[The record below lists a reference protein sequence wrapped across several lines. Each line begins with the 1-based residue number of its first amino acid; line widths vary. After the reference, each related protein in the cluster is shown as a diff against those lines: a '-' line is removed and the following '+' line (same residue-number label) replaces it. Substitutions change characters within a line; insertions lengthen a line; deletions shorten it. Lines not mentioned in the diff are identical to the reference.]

1 MDDPAG
7 SLPPESQRVEYKEA
21 LDPTEAKDRLTLVKE
36 IVAFANSNG
45 GRIVVGVTNSG
56 VPVGVPA
63 AQMVGWDPS
72 KIGDLLDSFIDPDHL
87 EVAISFSMEEA
98 LGGQVLVTIDVPQF
112 ESPPLVLSKDGNHG
126 DGHSAFSRYSV
137 FVRHNTK
144 AEPARRSD
152 YLKWRDDLRNRI
164 LQQFQMVIQ
173 APETAHLRMI
183 GDEEVRDEPNFLL
196 SRAVDLFRQRPEK
209 LLDGDDLLYL
219 FQNRDAIDFSADL
232 VPELLIHSALR
243 RRATLFFWL
252 ALSGIDANS
261 VSRILHA
268 ALRMSDR
275 DKSDMASA
283 LPLVASLYLGATD
296 YAELVGLMAT
306 SSYAHISDAAKK
318 CPTIT
323 EALAAVEERRNGAVD
338 QIPLA
343 DFGDDQLLR
352 AAEDLA
358 AEQNAGRISRR
369 MPNLG
374 LEYLA
379 RYLTLKPALQRAA
392 RRDR

>member
-1 MDDPAG
+1 M
-7 SLPPESQRVEYKEA
+7 
-21 LDPTEAKDRLTLVKE
+21 
-36 IVAFANSNG
+36 
-45 GRIVVGVTNSG
+45 
-56 VPVGVPA
+56 
-63 AQMVGWDPS
+63 
-72 KIGDLLDSFIDPDHL
+72 
-87 EVAISFSMEEA
+87 
-98 LGGQVLVTIDVPQF
+98 LVTIDVPQF
-112 ESPPLVLSKDGNHG
+112 ESPLLVLGKDGNHG
-126 DGHSAFSRYSV
+126 GGSTAFRRYSV

-152 YLKWRDDLRNRI
+152 YLQWREDLRSRI

-173 APETAHLRMI
+173 APETAHLRII

-252 ALSGIDANS
+252 ALSGIDATR
-261 VSRILHA
+261 VSRILHS

-283 LPLVASLYLGATD
+283 VPLVASLYLNASD
-296 YAELVGLMAT
+296 YAELTGLMAT
-306 SSYAHISDAAKK
+306 SSYAHISQAAEK

-323 EALAAVEERRNGAVD
+323 DARAAVEERRNAAID
-338 QIPLA
+338 QVLLA
-343 DFGDDQLLR
+343 DFGDDQLLG
-352 AAEDLA
+352 AAEALA
-358 AEQNAGRISRR
+358 EEQNSGRISRR

-379 RYLTLKPALQRAA
+379 RRLAVPKADGPQR
-392 RRDR
+392 R

>member
-1 MDDPAG
+1 M
-7 SLPPESQRVEYKEA
+7 
-21 LDPTEAKDRLTLVKE
+21 
-36 IVAFANSNG
+36 
-45 GRIVVGVTNSG
+45 
-56 VPVGVPA
+56 
-63 AQMVGWDPS
+63 
-72 KIGDLLDSFIDPDHL
+72 
-87 EVAISFSMEEA
+87 
-98 LGGQVLVTIDVPQF
+98 
-112 ESPPLVLSKDGNHG
+112 
-126 DGHSAFSRYSV
+126 
-137 FVRHNTK
+137 RHNTK

-152 YLKWRDDLRNRI
+152 YLKWREDLRNRI

-219 FQNRDAIDFSADL
+219 FQNRHAIDFTADL

-252 ALSGIDANS
+252 ALSGIDGPR
-261 VSRILHA
+261 VSRILHT

-275 DKSDMASA
+275 DKSDMASVV
-283 LPLVASLYLGATD
+283 PLVASLYLSASD
-296 YAELVGLMAT
+296 YGELIGLMAR
-306 SSYAHISDAAKK
+306 SSYAHISDAAVK

-323 EALAAVEERRNGAVD
+323 EARAAVAERRNAAVD
-338 QIPLA
+338 HVPLA
-343 DFGDDQLLR
+343 DFGDHQLL
-352 AAEDLA
+352 AEAEALA
-358 AEQNAGRISRR
+358 EEQNSGRISRR

-379 RYLTLKPALQRAA
+379 RHLDGPKAGARQRP
-392 RRDR
+392 